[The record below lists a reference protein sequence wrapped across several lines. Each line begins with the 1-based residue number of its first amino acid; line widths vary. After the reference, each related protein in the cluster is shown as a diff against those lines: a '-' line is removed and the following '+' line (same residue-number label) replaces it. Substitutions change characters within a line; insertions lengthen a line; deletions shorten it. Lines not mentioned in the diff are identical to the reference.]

1 MKFLIPGLALLSL
14 FVISCGEPEQQPE
27 KKDEKDTAKLFL
39 PVTDYIRGE
48 IKTIDSLPVGILKRV
63 TAGNRADSAFI
74 QQAEFRLL
82 AAEFLPDELEKGKFE
97 QSFTESSFFDQSTE
111 LLTFTYEGTDPSVTV
126 KRVDVLIS
134 PSLQL
139 DKIKSIYMEKAYKS
153 GDTSISKKM
162 FWKAGSSFQ
171 VATEKSLA
179 QKPPTLE
186 QVKVIWD
193 PMNY

>member
-1 MKFLIPGLALLSL
+1 MKFSITGLALLSL
-14 FVISCGEPEQQPE
+14 FVLSCGEPEQQQV
-27 KKDEKDTAKLFL
+27 KKDEKDTTKAYL

-63 TAGNRADSAFI
+63 TKGNKADSAFI
-74 QQAEFRLL
+74 QPAEFRLL
-82 AAEFLPDELEKGKFE
+82 AAEFLSNELEKGQFE

-111 LLTFTYEGTDPSVTV
+111 LLTFTYEGTNPAVTV

-162 FWKAGSSFQ
+162 YWKAGASFQ
-171 VATEKSLA
+171 VATEKKMA
-179 QKPPTLE
+179 QQSRLE
-186 QVKVIWD
+186 QIKVIWD
-193 PMNY
+193 PRDY